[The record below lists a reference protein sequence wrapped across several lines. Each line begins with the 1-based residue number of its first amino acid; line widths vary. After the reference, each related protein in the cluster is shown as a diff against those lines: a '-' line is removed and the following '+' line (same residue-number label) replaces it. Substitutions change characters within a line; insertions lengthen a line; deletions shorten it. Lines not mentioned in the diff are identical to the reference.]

1 MSTEQEAIEQ
11 EREFS
16 LWGIDTKLRKNFLVF
31 GFSGLVCVVGYMKWD
46 ADKKEADHRIETQRL
61 QQQIIDCVT
70 ETAKTIN
77 EMRVEQIRIINEQ
90 AARDRDARERLEKLA
105 KKIRR

>member
-1 MSTEQEAIEQ
+1 MATEQEVQEQ
-11 EREFS
+11 EREFN
-16 LWGIDTKLRKNFLVF
+16 LWGIDAKLRKNFFIFSL
-31 GFSGLVCVVGYMKWD
+31 SGLVIVVGYMKFDTDRLD
-46 ADKKEADHRIETQRL
+46 AEHRIEVARL
-61 QQQIIDCVT
+61 QKQIVDCVT

-105 KKIRR
+105 KQIRR